1 MEERSILPKTKKNSY
16 RIKPPFY
23 IVTFIISI
31 LMISSVVPYYIYND
45 DLSIE
50 DSINMYRSYLKDTTY
65 DNLSFELY
73 KVNDSIINQ
82 GNSLFTEEAMGY
94 TAARFL
100 SKGKRSYIAHLIT
113 KQAEAYNIDPLL
125 IVALIQVESSFRQ
138 NVMSYKGAK
147 GLMQLM
153 PKTAEYINIKAD
165 KGIRDLDDIYNLE
178 TNIILGVA
186 YLNYLL
192 EKMDGNLEY
201 ALIAYNMGPRNLY
214 NAIQSN
220 NIPKVYSNKV
230 QREYNRITKNMN
242 EARML

>member
-1 MEERSILPKTKKNSY
+1 MKERSILPKTKKNSY

-23 IVTFIISI
+23 IVTFILSI
-31 LMISSVVPYYIYND
+31 LMISSVVPYYIYSD
-45 DLSIE
+45 DFNIGN
-50 DSINMYRSYLKDTTY
+50 SINFYKSHVKNGAY
-65 DNLSFELY
+65 NNISFEHQEN
-73 KVNDSIINQ
+73 KSFINQ
-82 GNSLFTEEAMGY
+82 GNALFTEEAMGY

-100 SKGKRSYIAHLIT
+100 SKGERSYIAYLIT

-242 EARML
+242 EAKML